1 MAFFNRLSRWFR
13 ADLHALLDRME
24 EPGPLLR
31 QALREMDEALAQSA
45 HQLAALERE
54 LQQAQ
59 RRRELLATRIRTV
72 SEELELCFGAN
83 QAQLL
88 RPLMR
93 RKLEAERLA
102 AQVQESVR
110 QLESEHERRQVQLS
124 TQQQQL
130 AELRAQVLLID
141 EHAVTCAVASG
152 AAATGGLAESSGV
165 SETDVDLALLREQ
178 QRRAS
183 AATSAGSAA

>member
-31 QALREMDEALAQSA
+31 QALREMEEALAQSGA
-45 HQLAALERE
+45 QLAALERE
-54 LQQAQ
+54 LVAVQ
-59 RRRELLATRIRTV
+59 RRQESIAARVRAST
-72 SEELELCFGAN
+72 EELELCFGAG
-83 QAQLL
+83 QTQLL

-102 AQVQESVR
+102 TQGMETTR
-110 QLESEHERRQVQLS
+110 RLESELEQRRAQHAA
-124 TQQQQL
+124 QQQQL
-130 AELRAQVLLID
+130 AELRAQALLVD
-141 EHAVTCAVASG
+141 EEAVI
-152 AAATGGLAESSGV
+152 ATGVAGAVPMGEHLSV

-178 QRRAS
+178 QRRT
-183 AATSAGSAA
+183 AATAAAGVP

>member
-24 EPGPLLR
+24 EPGPLLK
-31 QALREMDEALAQSA
+31 QALREMEEALAQSGQ
-45 HQLAALERE
+45 QLAGLDRE
-54 LQQAQ
+54 LAQAQ
-59 RRRELLATRIRTV
+59 RRDALLATRIQAAT
-72 SEELELCFGAN
+72 EELELCFGAN
-83 QAQLL
+83 QPQLL

-102 AQVQESVR
+102 PQVRETVR
-110 QLESEHERRQVQLS
+110 QLEAERERRQAQLAA
-124 TQQQQL
+124 QQQQL

-141 EHAVTCAVASG
+141 EDAVACPFSG
-152 AAATGGLAESSGV
+152 TPASVAESTSV

-183 AATSAGSAA
+183 PAAAAGGAA